1 MNDITLNLTRK
12 WRSKTFDQII
22 GQPLS
27 VKMLKNSLYVGHYF
41 PVYLF
46 AGQRGCGKTTTAR
59 VFAAAINCFKLENFK
74 LKPKEQQLPCLECDS
89 CIAMQDGKH
98 PDFIEMDAASHT
110 GVDNVREIIEAASL
124 LPILGNKKIYLID
137 EAHMLSK
144 AAFNAFLKILEEPP
158 KSVVFIMA
166 TTDPHKIPET
176 VRSRCFQLFFRA
188 VVSDDLLGHLKAICS
203 RELIK
208 AEDEALKL
216 IIKESEGS
224 VRDAMNMLEQVR
236 FSNPVVTKAAVHSAL
251 GYLDEQVVVDL
262 VVLIVE
268 ADTANI
274 LNLLKKN
281 LNSNTNA
288 QSMWHG
294 MVEVLRAILWAKYD
308 VKHETYENLYQDF
321 KQCARKLHV
330 KQINGM
336 LGLLFENEL
345 LFLKSTVQIAFV
357 EVMIMRMVELVH
369 GVSEEPRNQI
379 AVDYKEAYKE
389 SSVENNRVSAAS
401 EQELATDLHEDIPQ
415 EEVVVT
421 EAVTVRKKVASSW
434 DSFIAAINLIQEP
447 MLISLFKQATCT
459 ENIDSHEI
467 KLSLPQNF
475 SMFEEVLNE
484 QKDQWQPILNTAYG
498 AEMKLIVSFDK
509 VAQVIKKKVE
519 PVAVVQPE
527 RRPQKTAAV
536 YKEKLKGRIDIS
548 DKETWRTANALM
560 DAFGGTVVEITE
572 DHNE

>member
-59 VFAAAINCFKLENFK
+59 VFAAAINCFKLDNFK
-74 LKPKEQQLPCLECDS
+74 AKPKEQQLPCLECAS
-89 CIAMQDGKH
+89 CVAMYEGKH

-158 KSVVFIMA
+158 RSVVFIMA

-188 VVSDDLLGHLKAICS
+188 VVSDDLLEHLKSICV

-208 AEDEALKL
+208 AEDDALKL

-236 FSNPVVTKAAVHSAL
+236 FSHPVITKAAVHSAL
-251 GYLDEQVVVDL
+251 GYLDEQV
-262 VVLIVE
+262 IVE
-268 ADTANI
+268 IVFLIADADIGNI
-274 LNLLKKN
+274 VSLLKKN

-294 MVEVLRAILWAKYD
+294 IVEVLRAILWAKYD
-308 VKHETYENLYQDF
+308 VKHETYENLYADF

-330 KQINGM
+330 RQINAM
-336 LGLLFENEL
+336 LGLLFEHEL
-345 LFLKSTVQIAFV
+345 LFLKSTAQIAFL

-369 GVSEEPRNQI
+369 GNNFEPRDH
-379 AVDYKEAYKE
+379 VETEYKEPVA
-389 SSVENNRVSAAS
+389 VERSIQAAPEIEQIMHDDVPDDDAPEETVVAPKVATTQGKAAS
-401 EQELATDLHEDIPQ
+401 C
-415 EEVVVT
+415 
-421 EAVTVRKKVASSW
+421 W
-434 DSFIAAINLIQEP
+434 NSFIAAIDLIQEP
-447 MLISLFKQATCT
+447 ILISLFKQATCT
-459 ENIDSHEI
+459 ENIEACEV
-467 KLSLPQNF
+467 KLSLPQTF
-475 SMFEEVLNE
+475 SMFEEMLNE
-484 QKDQWQPILNTAYG
+484 QKDNWQPILNTAYG
-498 AEMKLIVSFDK
+498 CEMKLVVSFDK
-509 VAQVIKKKVE
+509 VVEVVKKKVE
-519 PVAVVQPE
+519 PVTVVQPE
-527 RRPQKTAAV
+527 RPQRAAV

-548 DKETWRTANALM
+548 DKETWRTANALV

>member
-27 VKMLKNSLYVGHYF
+27 VKMLKNSLYVRHYF

-59 VFAAAINCFKLENFK
+59 VFAAAINCFKLDLFK
-74 LKPKEQQLPCLECDS
+74 AKPKDQQLPCLECAS
-89 CIAMQDGKH
+89 CMAMYEGKH

-166 TTDPHKIPET
+166 TTDLHKIPET
-176 VRSRCFQLFFRA
+176 VGHDVFSFFSA
-188 VVSDDLLGHLKAICS
+188 VVSDDLLGHLQSICAH
-203 RELIK
+203 ELIK
-208 AEDEALKL
+208 AEDDALKL

-236 FSNPVVTKAAVHSAL
+236 FSHPVVTKAAVHSAL
-251 GYLDEQVVVDL
+251 GYLDDQV
-262 VVLIVE
+262 IVE
-268 ADTANI
+268 LVFLITDADIANI
-274 LNLLKKN
+274 VLLLKKN

-294 MVEVLRAILWAKYD
+294 AVEVLRAILWAKYD

-321 KQCARKLHV
+321 KRCARKLHV
-330 KQINGM
+330 RQINAM
-336 LGLLFENEL
+336 LGLLFEHEL
-345 LFLKSTVQIAFV
+345 LFLKSTVQIAFL

-369 GVSEEPRNQI
+369 GNTLEPRDQSETE
-379 AVDYKEAYKE
+379 YKEPVA
-389 SSVENNRVSAAS
+389 VEHSIRTAPAVEKVVHVLHDDVPDDTHERAA
-401 EQELATDLHEDIPQ
+401 EPEVIKPQ
-415 EEVVVT
+415 EKT
-421 EAVTVRKKVASSW
+421 APCW
-434 DSFIAAINLIQEP
+434 NSFIAAIDLIQEP
-447 MLISLFKQATCT
+447 ILISLFKQATCT
-459 ENIDSHEI
+459 ENISSHEI

-475 SMFEEVLNE
+475 SMFEEMLNE
-484 QKDQWQPILNTAYG
+484 QKDNWQPILNTAYG
-498 AEMKLIVSFDK
+498 CEMKLVVSFDK
-509 VAQVIKKKVE
+509 VEQQVVKKKVE
-519 PVAVVQPE
+519 PVTVKQPE
-527 RRPQKTAAV
+527 RPQRAAE

-548 DKETWRTANALM
+548 DKETWRTANALV